1 LRRASCFSGRV
12 TKLWLAGLL
21 LIAGAAITLGLHLIE
36 APEHLY
42 RWLYDHLLSGLDVP
56 DEPPPWSLDAIEY
69 VSLVGGLLELVAGVV
84 LLAVG
89 RIRGEV
95 G

>member
-1 LRRASCFSGRV
+1 MR
-12 TKLWLAGLL
+12 LAGILL
-21 LIAGAAITLGLHLIE
+21 VAGAAITLGLHLIE

-56 DEPPPWSLDAIEY
+56 DEPPQWSLDAIEY
-69 VSLVGGLLELVAGVV
+69 VSLIGGLLELVAGVA
-84 LLAVG
+84 LLVVD
-89 RIRGEV
+89 RLRREV

>member
-1 LRRASCFSGRV
+1 MPRGTPNLRLV
-12 TKLWLAGLL
+12 GLL
-21 LIAGAAITLGLHLIE
+21 FLVGAAITLGLHALE

-56 DEPPPWSLDAIEY
+56 EEPSHGTVNLISY
-69 VSLVGGLLELVAGVV
+69 VSLVGGLLELLVGVAV
-84 LLAVG
+84 LAID
-89 RIRGEV
+89 RFREASSEV

>member
-1 LRRASCFSGRV
+1 MR
-12 TKLWLAGLL
+12 LAGILL
-21 LIAGAAITLGLHLIE
+21 VAGAAITLGLHLIE

-56 DEPPPWSLDAIEY
+56 DEPPQWSLDAIKY
-69 VSLVGGLLELVAGVV
+69 VSLIGGLLELVAGVA
-84 LLAVG
+84 LLVVD
-89 RIRGEV
+89 RLRREV

>member
-12 TKLWLAGLL
+12 TKLRIAGLL
-21 LIAGAAITLGLHLIE
+21 LLAGGAVTLGLHVLE

-56 DEPPPWSLDAIEY
+56 DDPPEWSLGLISN
-69 VSLVGGLLELVAGVV
+69 VSLFGGLAELAAGVIV
-84 LLAVG
+84 LVIDRA
-89 RIRGEV
+89 RAT
-95 G
+95 